1 MHFISVNRFKVE
13 KQHTIGKSVSI
24 SGTGLHTGQHGTLT
38 FRPAEPNHGIKF
50 RRVDLFGQ
58 PIVEALVK
66 NVVDTSRG
74 TTIAQN
80 GVKVYTVEHI
90 MASLRGW
97 GIDNVLIDL
106 NCEEPPILDG
116 SAKIMIEALKEAG
129 IVEQDAERKCLKIT
143 KKITYT
149 HPKVG
154 CELSIEPADKFSVD
168 VKVDYKSGVLNVQE
182 AHLHD
187 ISEFESEFAKCRTF
201 VFFQELEMLLAHN
214 LIKGGDLSNAIVF
227 IEKQVSEEDLNRV
240 ANLFHK
246 ESVAVHEGGIL
257 NNVTLYFEN
266 EPARHKLLDVVGDLT
281 LLGMPV
287 IGKVTAYKPGHF
299 ANTEFVKMIV
309 KAMKVA
315 M

>member
-1 MHFISVNRFKVE
+1 MVE
-13 KQHTIGKSVSI
+13 KQHTIKNSVSI

-38 FRPAEPNHGIKF
+38 FHTAEENHGIKF
-50 RRVDLFGQ
+50 RRIDVEGQ
-58 PIVEALVK
+58 PIVEARVT

-90 MASLRGW
+90 MAALRGS

-116 SAKIMIEALKEAG
+116 SSKIVMDALKEAER
-129 IVEQDAERKCLKIT
+129 VEQNAERKYLKIN
-143 KKITYT
+143 KKVVYT

-154 CELSIEPADKFSVD
+154 CEIIVEPADKFSVD
-168 VKVDYKSGVLNVQE
+168 VKVDYKSGVLNIQE
-182 AHLHD
+182 AHLND
-187 ISEFESEFAKCRTF
+187 ISEFENEFAMCRTF
-201 VFFQELEMLLAHN
+201 VFFQELEMLLNHN

-227 IEKQVSEEDLNRV
+227 IEKQVSEEDLKRV
-240 ANLFHK
+240 AKLFNK

-266 EPARHKLLDVVGDLT
+266 EPARHKLLDLIGDLS
-281 LLGMPV
+281 LLGMPI

-299 ANTEFVKMIV
+299 ANTEFVKQIV
-309 KAMKVA
+309 KAMKVSI
-315 M
+315 

>member
-1 MHFISVNRFKVE
+1 ME

-24 SGTGLHTGQHGTLT
+24 SGTGLHTGQNGTLT
-38 FRPAEPNHGIKF
+38 FHPAGINHGIKF

-90 MASLRGW
+90 MAALRASE
-97 GIDNVLIDL
+97 IDNVLIDL

-116 SAKIMIEALKEAG
+116 SAKIMMAALKEAG
-129 IVEQDAERKCLKIT
+129 LVEQDAERRCLKVT
-143 KKITYT
+143 RKITYT

-154 CELSIEPADKFSVD
+154 CELTIEPADKFSVD

-182 AHLHD
+182 AHMHD
-187 ISEFESEFAKCRTF
+187 ISEFETEFAPCRTF

-214 LIKGGDLSNAIVF
+214 LIRGGDLSNAIVF
-227 IEKQVSEEDLNRV
+227 IEKQVSEEDLKRV
-240 ANLFHK
+240 AGLFHK

-257 NNVTLYFEN
+257 NNVTLYFDN
-266 EPARHKLLDVVGDLT
+266 EPARHKLLDIVGDLT

-299 ANTEFVKMIV
+299 ANTEFVKQIV
-309 KAMKVA
+309 KAMKVSLG
-315 M
+315 

>member
-1 MHFISVNRFKVE
+1 ME
-13 KQHTIGKSVSI
+13 KQHTIKKSVSI
-24 SGTGLHTGQHGTLT
+24 SGTGLHTGQSGTLT
-38 FRPAEPNHGIKF
+38 FHPAEINHGIKF
-50 RRVDLFGQ
+50 RRVDLFGK

-90 MASLRGW
+90 MAALRASN
-97 GIDNVLIDL
+97 IDNVLIDL

-116 SAKIMIEALKEAG
+116 SSRIVFDALKEAG
-129 IVEQDAERKCLKIT
+129 YEEQDAERKCLKIT
-143 KKITYT
+143 KKIVYT

-154 CELSIEPADKFSVD
+154 CELVVEPADKFSID

-182 AHLHD
+182 AHMTD
-187 ISEFESEFAKCRTF
+187 ISEFEKEFAMCRTF

-227 IEKQVSEEDLNRV
+227 IEKQVSEEDLKRV

-246 ESVAVHEGGIL
+246 ESIAVHEGGIL

-266 EPARHKLLDVVGDLT
+266 EPARHKLLDLIGDLT
-281 LLGMPV
+281 LLGMPI

-299 ANTEFVKMIV
+299 SNTEFVKLIV
-309 KAMKVA
+309 KKMGVA

>member
-1 MHFISVNRFKVE
+1 ME
-13 KQHTIGKSVSI
+13 KQHTIKKSVSI
-24 SGTGLHTGQHGTLT
+24 SGTGLHTGQSGTLT
-38 FRPAEPNHGIKF
+38 FHPADINHGIKF
-50 RRVDLFGQ
+50 RRVDLFGK

-90 MASLRGW
+90 MAALRASN
-97 GIDNVLIDL
+97 IDNVLIDL

-116 SAKIMIEALKEAG
+116 SSRIVFDALKEAG
-129 IVEQDAERKCLKIT
+129 YEEQDAERKCL
-143 KKITYT
+143 
-149 HPKVG
+149 
-154 CELSIEPADKFSVD
+154 
-168 VKVDYKSGVLNVQE
+168 KVDYKSGVLNVQE
-182 AHLHD
+182 AHMTD
-187 ISEFESEFAKCRTF
+187 ISEFEKEFAMCRTF

-227 IEKQVSEEDLNRV
+227 IEKQVSEEDLKRV

-246 ESVAVHEGGIL
+246 ESIAVHEGGIL

-266 EPARHKLLDVVGDLT
+266 EPARHKLLDLIGDLT
-281 LLGMPV
+281 LLGMPI

-299 ANTEFVKMIV
+299 SNTEFVKLIV
-309 KAMKVA
+309 KKMGVA

>member
-1 MHFISVNRFKVE
+1 MVE
-13 KQHTIGKSVSI
+13 KQHTIKQSVSI

-38 FRPAEPNHGIKF
+38 FHPAEVNHGIKF
-50 RRVDLFGQ
+50 RRIDVEVQ
-58 PIVEALVK
+58 PIVEAKVA

-90 MASLRGW
+90 MASLRGS

-116 SAKIMIEALKEAG
+116 SAKIMMNALKEAG
-129 IVEQDAERKCLKIT
+129 VVEQDAERKYLKIN

-154 CELSIEPADKFSVD
+154 CELTIEPAEKFSID

-187 ISEFESEFAKCRTF
+187 MSEFEENFAPCRTF
-201 VFFQELEMLLAHN
+201 VFFQELEMLLKHN

-227 IEKQVSEEDLNRV
+227 IEKQVSEADLKRV
-240 ANLFHK
+240 AKLFNK

-266 EPARHKLLDVVGDLT
+266 EPARHKLLDIVGDLS

-287 IGKVTAYKPGHF
+287 QGKVTAYKPGHF

-309 KAMKVA
+309 KEMGI
-315 M
+315 